1 MISNIFNNKELP
13 IYAKGLNSREWI
25 YVSDH
30 CEALFRLYL
39 KGRNGESYNVG
50 TGKNLRNID
59 LVKQII
65 NVCKNLKIEIGNKT
79 KIRFV
84 KDRPGHDYRYALNNK
99 KIRKQIKWKPKT
111 NFNDGLRMTVIW
123 YLENKLFL
131 KKIAKKQY
139 EKRLGLKL

>member
-1 MISNIFNNKELP
+1 MRQSLKTKYKDIIIPKMISNIFNNKELP

-39 KGRNGESYNVG
+39 QGRNGESYNVG

-65 NVCKNLKIEIGNKT
+65 NVCKNLKIEIGNK
-79 KIRFV
+79 
-84 KDRPGHDYRYALNNK
+84 PGSMNL
-99 KIRKQIKWKPKT
+99 
-111 NFNDGLRMTVIW
+111 
-123 YLENKLFL
+123 LFGDL
-131 KKIAKKQY
+131 FR
-139 EKRLGLKL
+139 EFGG